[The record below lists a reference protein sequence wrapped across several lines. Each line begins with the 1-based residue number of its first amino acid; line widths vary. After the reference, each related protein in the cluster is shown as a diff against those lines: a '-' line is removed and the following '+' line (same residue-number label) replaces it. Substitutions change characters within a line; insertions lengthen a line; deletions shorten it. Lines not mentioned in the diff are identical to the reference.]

1 MMIMHKKL
9 LYAVQD
15 VDGDDVRCRW
25 AVGNECGDSYYYG
38 AGVCQDFPATLSM
51 VWYITIQDACMP

>member
-1 MMIMHKKL
+1 M
-9 LYAVQD
+9 
-15 VDGDDVRCRW
+15 RCRW

-51 VWYITIQDACMP
+51 VYIILVTLYLQDELFIQKV